1 MKYVL
6 NEERLEPLDI
16 ILTKD
21 KNLISK
27 GIRLVTQGDYSHA
40 LIYMSSFS
48 AIEAT
53 RDGRVFS
60 ENIQRLIFDRLDTCK
75 VLRYKGQLTEKQ
87 RGRIGYYARS
97 QVTTLYSIKEA
108 VRVKALGK
116 KDVSAMERTQF
127 CSRLVAQAYSFAG
140 IDLTH
145 NSDYCSPQDLN
156 NSELLFEVKGVLRE
170 TTEWDLNFASTPSP
184 IKENAR
190 ELYAW
195 LDKVAILAKREEKII
210 LNQTD
215 AENFLQEFPEYDDEI
230 CTYILDTN
238 YLNFYKRDEE
248 INPFRYIF
256 NSEIEIDI
264 VKEFEVCK
272 SNIDRY
278 ILNYLNSRIDLK
290 KFPLKYFNL
299 RLILCKD
306 LLNQCLKQLNNI
318 IRHADNKIALADP
331 EIKFYMEQYKLQMTQ
346 LRDKVITTLSGQ
358 G

>member
-6 NEERLEPLDI
+6 DEEKLEPLDI

-27 GIRLVTQGDYSHA
+27 GIRFFTQGDYSHA
-40 LIYMSSFS
+40 LIYISNFS

-53 RDGRVFS
+53 REGRVFS
-60 ENIQRLIFDRLDTCK
+60 ENIQRLVFDRLDECK
-75 VLRYKGQLTEKQ
+75 VVRYRGTLSEEQ
-87 RGRIGYYARS
+87 RQKVEYFARS

-108 VRVKALGK
+108 MRVMLLSDQNTDAL
-116 KDVSAMERTQF
+116 ERTQF

-140 IDLTH
+140 LDIAS
-145 NSDYCSPQDLN
+145 NPNYCSPQDLY
-156 NSELLFEVKGVLRE
+156 NSEMLLEIKDVLRE
-170 TTEWDLNFASTPSP
+170 ADDRDLNFASTPSP
-184 IKENAR
+184 IKENAS

-195 LDKVAILAKREEKII
+195 LDKVVILAKKEEKII

-215 AENFLQEFPEYDDEI
+215 VEIFLQEFPQYDDEV
-230 CTYILDTN
+230 CSYILDTN

-248 INPFRYIF
+248 INPFRYMF
-256 NSEIEIDI
+256 NSEINIDI
-264 VKEFEVCK
+264 VTEFEVCK

-278 ILNYLNSRIDLK
+278 ILNYTNSKIDLK

-299 RLILCKD
+299 RLILFED
-306 LLNQCLKQLNNI
+306 LLNQCLKQLNSI
-318 IRHADNKIALADP
+318 IQHAENKIALADP
-331 EIKFYMEQYKLQMTQ
+331 EIKFFMEQYKLQMME
-346 LRDKVITTLSGQ
+346 LRDKVITILNGR